1 MGPFSLKIGFFFF
14 LTLLTFFHSL
24 ISSFPLFL
32 TTQINIFIHCF
43 VGVRRITTLHDLE
56 LAICEN
62 EGIENFLELDLGPLV
77 RHPLV
82 AHYFSVSSDIKDV
95 FRITSEEII
104 SCLHEF
110 MTINPSKDVKTNE
123 LLDFI
128 AEKRSL
134 ADREKLNVR
143 IQNLG

>member
-1 MGPFSLKIGFFFF
+1 M
-14 LTLLTFFHSL
+14 
-24 ISSFPLFL
+24 
-32 TTQINIFIHCF
+32 
-43 VGVRRITTLHDLE
+43 HDLE

-134 ADREKLNVR
+134 AGREKLNVR
-143 IQNLG
+143 IQNLGYVDAFLFLKFNWCSIVLQLF